1 MTTWKD
7 APSTVMKMYGVID
20 MKFNL
25 SKIVELYSLH
35 NVGVRYILISEI
47 PAGLALY
54 LFNSFLPLYIKEFEA
69 RMVVVS
75 IFFSL
80 QGVFNMGFAA
90 VSGWQVD
97 KYNRAILQSFFTFLF
112 SAGVLVMIA
121 QYGNPYLVIGGLI
134 IVSLSINIIR
144 TARYSLI
151 VDFVPSDKRSSFFG
165 LLNGVGNVFSIAGGL
180 IGGYLLLKANF
191 TILFLLI
198 AFLILLAG
206 VIRIFIKDPHYSRRS
221 ESSFTFFTDFKAA
234 YKTILGNRIL
244 TLLIAGDIFIALGF
258 STTFNFYGIY
268 FKDILHFDYSRVG
281 LLISIFYAG
290 IAVASF
296 AGSILSDKIG
306 HERALFYSV
315 FVNAWFILGF
325 IYART
330 FLAVGIIYFVLG
342 MTGGVYAPNFFTIL
356 GDYSPEQHRG
366 KIYSIQSIHDS
377 IFLIIAPPLGGFL
390 WDTVTPISAW
400 YIDLTCTIA
409 AGCFFL
415 LLLHGRNR
423 HE

>member
-1 MTTWKD
+1 MKLN
-7 APSTVMKMYGVID
+7 PSRIAD
-20 MKFNL
+20 
-25 SKIVELYSLH
+25 IYSLH
-35 NVGVRYILISEI
+35 NLCVRYILISEI

-54 LFNSFLPLYIKEFEA
+54 LFSSFLPLYIKEFEA

-97 KYNRAILQSFFTFLF
+97 KYNRAILQSVFTFLF

-121 QYGNPYLVIGGLI
+121 QYGNPYLVVGGLV
-134 IVSLSINIIR
+134 IVSLSVNIIR

-180 IGGYLLLKANF
+180 IGGYLLLKADF

-198 AFLILLAG
+198 ALLIFLAG
-206 VIRIFIKDPHYSRRS
+206 VIRIFIKDPHYSRS

-234 YKTILGNRIL
+234 YKAILDNRIL

-268 FKDILHFDYSRVG
+268 FKDVLHFDYSKVG

-325 IYART
+325 IYARN
-330 FLAVGIIYFVLG
+330 FLAVAIIYFVLG

-400 YIDLTCTIA
+400 YIDLTCTVA
-409 AGCFFL
+409 AGGVFFL
-415 LLLHGRNR
+415 LLLHGRRSR